1 MNALCH
7 CCLEPSLEP
16 GSRLHKPDDGRP
28 DFMSTPGSAG
38 RMDGTPM
45 KQVSGWESSDE
56 ATRIKSSMMAREKMV
71 SLVFLFMD
79 AFAVLCS
86 IYKLKHVL

>member
-1 MNALCH
+1 
-7 CCLEPSLEP
+7 
-16 GSRLHKPDDGRP
+16 
-28 DFMSTPGSAG
+28 
-38 RMDGTPM
+38 MDGTPM